1 MYRVEVFDMYQ
12 KASKGVFFVDDSV
25 QLEYDYISPKV
36 FSLKAPKDFDADLR
50 NTLEIYHDSNP
61 MARVN
66 TCYVKD
72 VERTDDAT
80 VLTVAPLIML
90 LNEKSVQNVQSNTW
104 GLQLWWQIHYDF
116 IQATPSL
123 YSVPW
128 HYWSALPYTNW
139 AGVTKPYGATLLNDM
154 DCIIEARK
162 TVGKYMTFAIGTLSS
177 NLGHPYFGFLTGGS
191 TPKVIEA
198 DLDNI
203 IEKKISE
210 TTQGGYNIAMLWYP
224 SAEGSTH
231 YIHSDAVLIDGV
243 IYADGSRKSEIA
255 EPRLASKVIET
266 PNPDSD
272 TVWQFFREMLKPT
285 SDNYEIELTV
295 ALNDTLIEPAST
307 PIGRKTKIIS
317 NGREYDTYYTGW
329 VRQGDLITMKF
340 GTIRQS
346 LTAILNSEED

>member
-1 MYRVEVFDMYQ
+1 MYRVEVFDMYA

-50 NTLEIYHDSNP
+50 NTLEIYHDSSP

-80 VLTVAPLIML
+80 ILTVAPLIML

-139 AGVTKPYGATLLNDM
+139 AGVQKPYGATLLNDM

-203 IEKKISE
+203 IDKKISE

-231 YIHSDAVLIDGV
+231 YIHSDAVLAHQD
-243 IYADGSRKSEIA
+243 DL
-255 EPRLASKVIET
+255 P
-266 PNPDSD
+266 
-272 TVWQFFREMLKPT
+272 
-285 SDNYEIELTV
+285 
-295 ALNDTLIEPAST
+295 LI
-307 PIGRKTKIIS
+307 
-317 NGREYDTYYTGW
+317 
-329 VRQGDLITMKF
+329 VQGDHGGCAGMAGHLTQGGFAIGQRHLPMLQTDDLAGENDFLGEKLLGQLVTHDRTPPF
-340 GTIRQS
+340 SS
-346 LTAILNSEED
+346 LVMPSCSTEGWANPAG